1 MRRFI
6 FGLLISLC
14 LCGCFTGTPD
24 VELEL
29 NGPKDKPTN
38 KPYAEN
44 VIDCPEEIANSAFEF
59 AELYEKEDTVYVWGG
74 QDPLRAIRLDCSGL
88 VVMCYT
94 YALEN
99 TDYKLLLPDMAS
111 SYMCENAS
119 THVLLE
125 DMRHGD
131 LLFMGDKGD
140 TKTVNHIAIFDCV
153 KNGRIYFIDCTNS
166 VNKVSRRS
174 YPVNDTHFKYFGMMR
189 VKTK

>member
-1 MRRFI
+1 MRKIFI
-6 FGLLISLC
+6 SLLFSLC
-14 LCGCFTGTPD
+14 LCSCFTGSPE
-24 VELEL
+24 VEIEESEQI
-29 NGPKDKPTN
+29 N
-38 KPYAEN
+38 KPYAVN
-44 VIDCPEEIANSAFEF
+44 VVDCPEEIANSAFEF